1 VTGHGV
7 NRYMN
12 LRCRC
17 VECKQA
23 NARYKR
29 ERKAATRSTSV
40 GLYLPVP
47 AAEMLRAGAS
57 RRGLSMSRYVQAL
70 VEADVEK
77 AAVA

>member
-1 VTGHGV
+1 MSAHGV

-12 LRCRC
+12 LGCRC
-17 VECKQA
+17 GECKAA

-29 ERKAATRSTSV
+29 ERKTATRSASV
-40 GLYLPVP
+40 GLYMPVP
-47 AAEMLRAGAS
+47 AVEMLRAGAA

-77 AAVA
+77 AA